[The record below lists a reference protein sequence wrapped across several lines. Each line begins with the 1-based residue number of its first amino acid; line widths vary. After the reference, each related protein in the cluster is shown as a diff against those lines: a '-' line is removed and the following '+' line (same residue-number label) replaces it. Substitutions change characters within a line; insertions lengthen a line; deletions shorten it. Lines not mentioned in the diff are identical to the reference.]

1 MNYKLND
8 DVFNLF
14 PELETERLLLMQFVR
29 SDAAELFKLR
39 SDERVL
45 KYLDRETHKSVK
57 ESELM
62 IDTMAISFINKEGIN
77 WIIRKKDTSEVLG
90 YIGYWRIIRNHVRAE
105 VGYAMKPEFWGNGF
119 MHESLIKVIDF
130 GFNKLSLHS
139 IEANV
144 NPDNVSSITL
154 LEKLKFKR
162 EAYFKEDYL
171 FNGKFLDT
179 SIYSLLETDPRHI

>member
-1 MNYKLND
+1 
-8 DVFNLF
+8 
-14 PELETERLLLMQFVR
+14 
-29 SDAAELFKLR
+29 
-39 SDERVL
+39 
-45 KYLDRETHKSVK
+45 
-57 ESELM
+57 
-62 IDTMAISFINKEGIN
+62 
-77 WIIRKKDTSEVLG
+77 
-90 YIGYWRIIRNHVRAE
+90 
-105 VGYAMKPEFWGNGF
+105 MKPEFWGNGF

-144 NPDNVSSITL
+144 NPANVSSITL

-179 SIYSLLETDPRHI
+179 SIYSLLETDPWHI